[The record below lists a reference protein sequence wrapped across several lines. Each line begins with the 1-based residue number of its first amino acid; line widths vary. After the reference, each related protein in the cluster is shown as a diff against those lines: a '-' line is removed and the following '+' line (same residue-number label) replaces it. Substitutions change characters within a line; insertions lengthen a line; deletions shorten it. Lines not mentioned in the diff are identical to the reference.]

1 MIYISHL
8 KINYSTV
15 INYHQILVADNNNS
29 VSLLTLLVHHRLA
42 VALFHMASVQ
52 DPDDGA
58 APLWAVT
65 GLMEEGERMGES
77 HDSF

>member
-15 INYHQILVADNNNS
+15 INYHQILVADNDNS
-29 VSLLTLLVHHRLA
+29 VNLLTLLVHHRLV

-58 APLWAVT
+58 APLWAII
-65 GLMEEGERMGES
+65 GLMQKGEKKGGIS
-77 HDSF
+77 